1 MSISTDL
8 KDDELSIG
16 KLIRKKRKEKAT
28 HNKRSLMN

>member
-8 KDDELSIG
+8 KDDELSMVS
-16 KLIRKKRKEKAT
+16 LSERKGRKRAT